1 MTVQGSKKCR
11 VYGPACFSGST
22 PHLQSMACP
31 CSGSD
36 LICTNLGQGP
46 DLSESVQWSTSATLR
61 KELNCSKSG
70 HDQPKPLQSHCSNLL
85 LSSCTRAK
93 KKKKIQY
100 HHIKKIVCKFF
111 PNLLAGE

>member
-46 DLSESVQWSTSATLR
+46 DPLESDQQSTSATLR
-61 KELNCSKSG
+61 KELNCTESG
-70 HDQPKPLQSHCSNLL
+70 HDQPEQLHSYHSNLL
-85 LSSCTRAK
+85 LSSCTREK
-93 KKKKIQY
+93 NKIKH
-100 HHIKKIVCKFF
+100 HHIKKLFVSFF
-111 PNLLAGE
+111 S